1 MPATLDPE
9 VLTNQL
15 NLLQVCR
22 RTLAI
27 YMQQQATLG
36 AYAPPAIITGIVDT
50 RAQIQGIKD
59 ELRQHGEDVADQ
71 PGYHPHMT
79 APVPG
84 SGAPARITNATVFIS
99 YKRRTSEAAQC
110 LLVGHDWFIGA
121 E

>member
-1 MPATLDPE
+1 MPAMLDPE

-36 AYAPPAIITGIVDT
+36 AYAPPAVVTGIVDM

-59 ELRQHGEDVADQ
+59 ELRQHGEDVAEQ
-71 PGYHPHMT
+71 PGDLPQMI
-79 APVPG
+79 ALASGP
-84 SGAPARITNATVFIS
+84 GAPARITNATVFIS
-99 YKRRTSEAAQC
+99 YKRRTAVDEPLAR
-110 LLVGHDWFIGA
+110 
-121 E
+121 